1 MDRIQQAKQVG
12 VERARQLRP
21 VTLMSRAG
29 DVRHAP
35 GPNLASRLLEAAAKA
50 TRGERA
56 LVRIGRRRVAIVPV
70 EDLRFLEKLEDE
82 EDLRDLRASRAETE
96 RSGTIPWD
104 EVKASLGLDKGDHE
118 PPAPPERTMKESALD
133 EIRVFHDA
141 EARSLTVW
149 FGRPEDER
157 DCEEVG
163 GGVVLIKDEGGGVI
177 GFEKLGFVAE
187 PESLRLA
194 FEGNCGAGD
203 GTTTKG
209 AECAPNA
216 ASVRRRAMRVEN
228 GGHVVGVLISDE
240 DFTLFRRLL
249 DVEEDRLDVAATREA
264 LREVGSVSLEE
275 LVDELGL

>member
-29 DVRHAP
+29 DVRRAP

-118 PPAPPERTMKESALD
+118 PPAPPEGTMKESALD

-141 EARSLTVW
+141 ETSTLPVC
-149 FGRPEDER
+149 FGGPEDEHV
-157 DCEEVG
+157 CEEVG
-163 GGVVLIKDEGGGVI
+163 GGVVLIKDGDGVVI
-177 GFEKLGFVAE
+177 GFEKLEFVAD
-187 PESLRLA
+187 PENLRLVL
-194 FEGNCGAGD
+194 GGSCGAGD
-203 GTTTKG
+203 EIPPKATECVQRAVPARGRPLRV
-209 AECAPNA
+209 AE
-216 ASVRRRAMRVEN
+216 
-228 GGHVVGVLISDE
+228 GGRVVGFLISDE
-240 DFTLFRRLL
+240 DFALFRRLL
-249 DVEEDRLDVAATREA
+249 DAEEDRLDVVAVRAA
-264 LREVGSVSLEE
+264 LREVGGVSLEE
-275 LVDELGL
+275 LVRELGL